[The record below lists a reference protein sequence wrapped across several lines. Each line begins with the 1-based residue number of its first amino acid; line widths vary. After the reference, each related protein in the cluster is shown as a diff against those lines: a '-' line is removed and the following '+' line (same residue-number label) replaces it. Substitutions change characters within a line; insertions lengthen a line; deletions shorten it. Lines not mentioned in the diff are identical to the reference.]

1 MKYNSEN
8 LTELMALE
16 AAVDALVADGGG
28 DCPELGMNGTLNALS
43 LSNPDSNVI
52 ILTDA
57 EPKDINL
64 TSTVIETAK
73 RLRNSIHLF
82 LSDPSCGDTDP
93 YVAVVNET
101 NGIVVNSITDF
112 EAFAD
117 FADAAMTF
125 EFDITTGGRKRQVDE
140 SCLRFV
146 VSALTEDIRILFKAR
161 DHTLNIT
168 TPDGEVTSL
177 YINGTIGVYY
187 DEQPQLGHYLVCS
200 DSGEFE
206 YALSAPTVL
215 DLFVE
220 YLDDETSSTQPP
232 SEGQF

>member
-16 AAVDALVADGGG
+16 AAVDALVAVGGG

-73 RLRNSIHLF
+73 KLRNSIHLF

-93 YVAVVNET
+93 YVTVVNET

-125 EFDITTGGRKRQVDE
+125 GFDVTTGGRKRQVDE

-146 VSALTEDIRILFKAR
+146 VSALTEASVFFSRLGII
-161 DHTLNIT
+161 HSI
-168 TPDGEVTSL
+168 SL
-177 YINGTIGVYY
+177 LLMVK
-187 DEQPQLGHYLVCS
+187 
-200 DSGEFE
+200 
-206 YALSAPTVL
+206 
-215 DLFVE
+215 
-220 YLDDETSSTQPP
+220 
-232 SEGQF
+232 